1 MGPEQ
6 VHGILA
12 GQFTDVYIKR
22 QHLGLVAFSALYE
35 PETDQFCDYDST
47 WWEANP
53 SKWSPRVGPP
63 IVSAINRMLP
73 RTFKRLFVEPLTAM
87 APEITDSL
95 HEYPVA
101 FINGHSLDLQAAL
114 PLVAG
119 SIGIA
124 RAAGPKEDY
133 QKNLEDM
140 INISHAIASRAFA
153 PIRIRR
159 PWLPASFAFLDLGR
173 LVVNPHLSFPRNKR
187 MAESD
192 IPESFMHD
200 YNTKLKDDCI
210 EIAGA
215 PTTHPLGF
223 RTLWSLAPG
232 GTPDL
237 KIKDDKGHVEKI
249 IIKRVEPATLHLI
262 ERMGCALLPVNM
274 SFRNKDNKKSK
285 TVAEFGPIIP
295 PDKVTGSTIHELME
309 KQAEYRRDHGE
320 PAYYEKELAA

>member
-1 MGPEQ
+1 MSPEQ

-12 GQFTDVYIKR
+12 EQFTDVYIKR
-22 QHLGLVAFSALYE
+22 QHLGLLAFSAPYQ
-35 PETDQFCDYDST
+35 PGTDPFCDYDKT
-47 WWEANP
+47 WWEAKP
-53 SKWSPRVGPP
+53 TKWSPHVGPP

-73 RTFKRLFVEPLTAM
+73 RTFKSLFVDPLTAM
-87 APEITDSL
+87 APDITDSL

-101 FINGHSLDLQAAL
+101 FINGHTLDLQAAL

-124 RAAGPKEDY
+124 RAGSEEDY

-140 INISHAIASRAFA
+140 IKISHAIANRGFA

-192 IPESFMHD
+192 IPESFLHD
-200 YNTKLKDDCI
+200 YNTKLKDECI

-215 PTTHPLGF
+215 PTEHPLGF
-223 RTLWSLAPG
+223 KTLWSLAPG
-232 GTPDL
+232 GTPDV
-237 KIKDDKGHVEKI
+237 KIKDDGHVKEI
-249 IIKRVEPATLHLI
+249 IIKRVEPATIHLI

-274 SFRNKDNKKSK
+274 SFRKYNEKSR
-285 TVAEFGPIIP
+285 TVAEFGSIIP
-295 PDKVTGSTIHELME
+295 PDEVTDSTIHELME

-320 PAYYEKELAA
+320 PVLYEEEPAV